1 VARYRLRLLLQEFDL
16 PPGETIL
23 GRSPECQV
31 TIDDPLVSREHAKIL
46 VNGETVVFRDLGS
59 RNGSKVN
66 GQALRG
72 EVELRDGDRLR
83 IGNQEIVFSRVTAQK
98 RAGRPT
104 GSLRHC
110 RSCQAPYTAEAPM
123 CPNCGHVPG
132 VEETLTGDA
141 PIKTPINA
149 PDKQQVWSIQLQLE
163 LLEKALSLQRIAD
176 AERTV
181 ARIAAAVD
189 EWIAA
194 GMEIDEK
201 QLEPAL
207 QSITRFCNAKGDGQW
222 LRWIF
227 ASLGRLQRLPSAALL
242 AKMNELPPIV
252 TEDAADQLEDTIN
265 MWERRRGELDATS
278 RELLSTMAD
287 LRGRMSSGRMRP
299 GARSS

>member
-46 VNGETVVFRDLGS
+46 VNDEHVVFRDLGS

-66 GQALRG
+66 GQPLRG
-72 EVELRDGDRLR
+72 EVELADGDRLR
-83 IGNQEIVFSRVTAQK
+83 IGNQELVFTRVTAAR

-104 GSLRHC
+104 GGLRHC
-110 RSCQAPYTAEAPM
+110 RNCQAPYTAEAPI

-132 VEETLTGDA
+132 AEETLSGE
-141 PIKTPINA
+141 ISRRTPINS
-149 PDKQQVWSIQLQLE
+149 PDKQQLWSIELQLE
-163 LLEKALSLQRIAD
+163 VLAKALSLQRVAD

-181 ARIAAAVD
+181 ARIAAAID

-194 GMEIDEK
+194 GMEIDEQ

-207 QSITRFCNAKGDGQW
+207 EGITSFCNIKGDGQW

-227 ASLGRLQRLPSAALL
+227 GSLGRLQRLPSAALL
-242 AKMNELPPIV
+242 AKIGELPAIV
-252 TEDAADQLEDTIN
+252 TEDAADQLDSTIN
-265 MWERRRGELDATS
+265 MWEVRRGELDAAA
-278 RELLSTMAD
+278 REILSSMVD
-287 LRGRMSSGRMRP
+287 LRGRLSSGRMRP
-299 GARSS
+299 GARST